1 MNEDVLPMQKIYY
14 NGSIVTMCDGCPSV
28 EAVLTENGRIAAVG
42 AMETMRAQ
50 APRAGL
56 VDLEGCALMPAF
68 LDSHGHFM
76 GAANAR
82 LQVPLGEAASL
93 DDIVR
98 QLRAFI
104 DTGGKQP
111 GEWIVADGYDHTA
124 LAERRHPDR
133 GLLDAVSGVHPLVLK
148 HKSGH
153 LGVMNSA
160 ALAALGITAQTQPPE
175 GGVIGVADGELTG
188 YLEETAFIEAIQRVP
203 MPDMDEL
210 MRAVTQTQR
219 TYASYGITT
228 AQEGMLAAALAP
240 MYRTYMDA
248 CGFYLDM
255 VVYPSPADMRQVRAA
270 LPGLGRAYERH
281 VRLGGYKI
289 FLDGTPQGGTAW
301 VTEPYLNGG
310 SCGTQIMQDA
320 DVLGAIELAASERM
334 QILAHCNGDAAAGQ
348 YLRALAEAER
358 RYPILSA
365 LRPVMIHAQLLRPD
379 QLPEA
384 RRLGVMLSFFAAHV
398 YYWGDV
404 HEKNLGSARAQRI
417 SPARSALE
425 NGVVFTLHQDAPVI
439 APNMLETVWCAVN
452 RVTRG
457 GRRFAENIDV
467 WNALKAVTINAAYQY
482 HEEAQKGSIA
492 AGKRADFVLLD
503 RNPLTVRPEDIRSIR
518 VLETIKDGARIFS
531 R

>member
-1 MNEDVLPMQKIYY
+1 MQQIYY
-14 NGSIVTMCDGCPSV
+14 NGSVVTMRDDCPAA

-42 AMETMRAQ
+42 TEESLRAQ
-50 APRAGL
+50 APQAGL
-56 VDLEGCALMPAF
+56 IDLEGGALLPAF

-76 GAANAR
+76 GAANA
-82 LQVPLGEAASL
+82 LLEVPLGEAASL
-93 DDIVR
+93 DDIAR
-98 QLRAFI
+98 QLRTFI
-104 DTGGKQP
+104 DTSGKRP

-124 LAERRHPDR
+124 LAEKRHPDR
-133 GLLDAVSGVHPLVLK
+133 RLLDTVSSVHPIVLK

-175 GGVIGVADGELTG
+175 GGAIGVENGELTG
-188 YLEETAFIEAIQRVP
+188 YLEETAFVGARQRTP

-210 MRAVTQTQR
+210 TQAITKTQQ
-219 TYASYGITT
+219 TYAAHGITT
-228 AQEGMLAAALAP
+228 AQEGMMVAALAP
-240 MYRTYMDA
+240 LYRAYMDA
-248 CGFYLDM
+248 FGFYLDM
-255 VVYPSPADMRQVRAA
+255 VVYPSPADMRQVLSA
-270 LPGLGRAYERH
+270 LPGLGRDYERN

-289 FLDGTPQGGTAW
+289 FLDGTPQGKTAW
-301 VTEPYLNGG
+301 VTKPYLNSGG
-310 SCGTQIMQDA
+310 HCGTQIMQDA
-320 DVLGAIELAASERM
+320 DVLGALELAASERM

-348 YLRALAEAER
+348 YLRALSEAEKR
-358 RYPILSA
+358 MPALAA

-379 QLPEA
+379 QLPEV
-384 RRLGVMLSFFAAHV
+384 RRLSVIPSFFAAHV

-404 HEKNLGSARAQRI
+404 HEKNFGNARAQRI

-425 NGVVFTLHQDAPVI
+425 NGVVFTLHQDAPVV

-452 RVTRG
+452 RVTRS

-467 WNALKAVTINAAYQY
+467 WNALKAVTIHAAYQY

-503 RNPLTVRPEDIRSIR
+503 RNPLAVKPEDLQSIR
-518 VLETIKDGARIFS
+518 VLQTIKGGERIYAS
-531 R
+531 